1 MTNAALKAAERKQ
14 DLAFSAF
21 AGVGGTV
28 WPLTTTSALNQQDA
42 AGNKTSLPRIGGN
55 GTESVPLLAAK
66 ENFRAGG
73 RGSKPM
79 DMNTSQLVK
88 SQQEAPQNDKRQSRD
103 PNGKPPSSPVLV
115 SPISPALTRKTG
127 GRERS
132 VTLGEFTDGQKE
144 KGVSVEEN
152 GRPQGRRR
160 RTILKE
166 SSSVTELG
174 NIEEPAHSTRY
185 MSEAGMGQPPAFE
198 EPAPLF
204 GRRGLTLDVGGS
216 KKEASSLDHS
226 PDLGQS
232 KSPLRRKRQDIRGN
246 LRAQT
251 ASVGDLSRTSRERGR
266 RKESSSSESKDSS
279 RRRNSFGSSSEAL
292 GRPTLSGPALLDL
305 GSHCRADSKEG
316 TMGMGRT
323 NSLLERRRQSAMEAP
338 PEEEESAPKKKT
350 CNIDAETLL
359 PQELFDDLLK
369 RGREVRNKGQHV
381 LTRKDLNNPIKLVR
395 LDLCTT
401 PILSRSKALASK
413 DNGGKEPPLP
423 PVTMELR

>member
-144 KGVSVEEN
+144 KGVSFEE
-152 GRPQGRRR
+152 PAKGRRR

-166 SSSVTELG
+166 SSSVTELS
-174 NIEEPAHSTRY
+174 NFEEPAHFTRY
-185 MSEAGMGQPPAFE
+185 MSEAGMGQLPAFE
-198 EPAPLF
+198 EPAPIF
-204 GRRGLTLDVGGS
+204 GRRSLTLDVGGS
-216 KKEASSLDHS
+216 KKEASSLDDS
-226 PDLGQS
+226 PDPGQS

-251 ASVGDLSRTSRERGR
+251 ASVGDLSRTSRERG
-266 RKESSSSESKDSS
+266 
-279 RRRNSFGSSSEAL
+279 RRNSFGSSSEAL

-323 NSLLERRRQSAMEAP
+323 NSLGVGQSLLERRRHSAMEAP

-423 PVTMELR
+423 PVIMELR

>member
-73 RGSKPM
+73 RVSKPM

-88 SQQEAPQNDKRQSRD
+88 SQPEAPQNDKRQSRD

-127 GRERS
+127 GRERA

-166 SSSVTELG
+166 SSSVTELS
-174 NIEEPAHSTRY
+174 NFEEPAHFSRY
-185 MSEAGMGQPPAFE
+185 MSAQDTRAGMGQPPAFE
-198 EPAPLF
+198 EPAPIF

-251 ASVGDLSRTSRERGR
+251 ASVGDLSRTSKEKERG
-266 RKESSSSESKDSS
+266 
-279 RRRNSFGSSSEAL
+279 RRNSFGSSSEAL
-292 GRPTLSGPALLDL
+292 GRPTLSVPALLDL

-323 NSLLERRRQSAMEAP
+323 NSLGVGQSLLERRRQSAMEAP

-350 CNIDAETLL
+350 CNIDAETIL

>member
-28 WPLTTTSALNQQDA
+28 WPLTTTSALDHQNA
-42 AGNKTSLPRIGGN
+42 SGNKTSLPRIGGN

-127 GRERS
+127 GRERA

-144 KGVSVEEN
+144 KGVSFEEK
-152 GRPQGRRR
+152 GTPQGRRR

-166 SSSVTELG
+166 SSSVTELS
-174 NIEEPAHSTRY
+174 NFEEPAHFTRY
-185 MSEAGMGQPPAFE
+185 MSEAGMGQLPAFE
-198 EPAPLF
+198 EPAPIF

-216 KKEASSLDHS
+216 KKEASSLDFS
-226 PDLGQS
+226 PDPGQS

-251 ASVGDLSRTSRERGR
+251 ASVGDLSRTSKERV
-266 RKESSSSESKDSS
+266 
-279 RRRNSFGSSSEAL
+279 RRNSFGSSSEAF

-305 GSHCRADSKEG
+305 GSLSRADSKEG